1 MTTKTITNN
10 RYMKVKVQ
18 QGLNNNNILVYNK
31 DKSIFYEG
39 KMPKKVK
46 KIMGNRLKV
55 YFDAQMVGSKI
66 SLNCPTSDQDW

>member
-1 MTTKTITNN
+1 MNMI
-10 RYMKVKVQ
+10 VKVQ

-46 KIMGNRLKV
+46 KIMGNQLKV
-55 YFDAQMVGSKI
+55 YFDAQVVGSKI
-66 SLNCPTSDQDW
+66 SLNCPTGEQDW